1 MRYSAQTDR
10 FVHDRLPPPAQ
21 GPRLDYNLPELQLP
35 AQVNLVQALFEGAA
49 RRGLADRP
57 LLRSPRRT
65 LSYAQAQLEVA
76 RIAQVLV
83 QDHGLVPGNRVLLRG
98 GNSIGMALA
107 WLAVVQAGAVAVAT
121 MPLLRAKE
129 LGDIIDKA
137 QPTLAICDERLLDE
151 LQIARAQQPVLQ
163 TLVSFDALHQSGEL
177 ARAAAG
183 YDGLHP
189 ACATAADDIAL
200 LAFTSGTTGKP
211 KAAVHSHRDVLA
223 ACETWPRH
231 VLRATPD
238 DIVMGSPP
246 LAFTFGLGGL
256 LIFPMWAGASVYFP
270 DIPYT
275 PQAMAQLIFDT
286 DATIVYTAP
295 TFYRQMAPFMQE
307 QAAQRG
313 RPAALRLSVS
323 AGEGLPDATRQ
334 LWKNATGL
342 EMLDG
347 IGATEMFHIFI
358 SAAPEQV
365 RRGAIGTVVPGYS
378 ARVVGDDGQEL
389 PRGSVGRIAV
399 IGPTGCRYLDDARQT
414 NYVKDGWNYP
424 GDAFCAGCGWLLFL
438 PGPHRRHDH
447 HLRLQRRR
455 PRGGRRAAAPP
466 GGGRVRCDRPERR
479 GARHD
484 RQSLLRAAPRCGGRR
499 RAGAGAARPR
509 QGQHRPLQIPAR
521 DRVSRQAAAHRNR
534 QTATLQAQN
543 HMKHL
548 HPPGWV
554 PAKGYANGVA
564 ARGTQIFVGGQIGW
578 NAQQQFESDDFIA
591 QTAQTLR
598 NVLAVLAEGGAGPE
612 HMARMTWYILD
623 REEYNARLKEL
634 GQVYRE
640 VIGRHFPAMSC
651 VQVAALM
658 EARAKVEIEV
668 TAVVPD

>member
-1 MRYSAQTDR
+1 MSYSAQTDR

-76 RIAQVLV
+76 RIAQMLV

-129 LGDIIDKA
+129 LTEVIDKA
-137 QPTLAICDERLLDE
+137 QPTLALCDERLLDE

-183 YDGLHP
+183 YDGLYP

-286 DATIVYTAP
+286 GATIVYTAP

-358 SAAPEQV
+358 SAAPAQV

-399 IGPTGCRYLDDARQT
+399 IGPTGCRYLDDTRQT

-424 GDAFCAGCGWLLFL
+424 GDAFVQDAEGYFFYQARTDDMIITSGYNVGAPEVEDALLRHPAVAECGVIGQSDEARGMIVKAFCVLRPGLVGDAALVQALQDHVKASIAPYKYPREIAFL
-438 PGPHRRHDH
+438 DKLPRTETGK
-447 HLRLQRRR
+447 LQR
-455 PRGGRRAAAPP
+455 
-466 GGGRVRCDRPERR
+466 
-479 GARHD
+479 
-484 RQSLLRAAPRCGGRR
+484 
-499 RAGAGAARPR
+499 
-509 QGQHRPLQIPAR
+509 
-521 DRVSRQAAAHRNR
+521 
-534 QTATLQAQN
+534 
-543 HMKHL
+543 
-548 HPPGWV
+548 
-554 PAKGYANGVA
+554 
-564 ARGTQIFVGGQIGW
+564 F
-578 NAQQQFESDDFIA
+578 
-591 QTAQTLR
+591 
-598 NVLAVLAEGGAGPE
+598 
-612 HMARMTWYILD
+612 
-623 REEYNARLKEL
+623 RLKT
-634 GQVYRE
+634 
-640 VIGRHFPAMSC
+640 P
-651 VQVAALM
+651 
-658 EARAKVEIEV
+658 
-668 TAVVPD
+668 